1 MPFVYFR
8 WQNSKSCGR
17 VKDFVPWLSKLSL
30 LGVNPFAMMWWTYV
44 YISLKLVDISTKLSS
59 FFHCRPPDEK
69 TYLVRVIGEGSI
81 GEIVV
86 WVQYLLLHEQNI
98 VSSIE
103 EVIFKLSIFFFLH
116 NIVLQWGHCKMQL
129 QRLQL
134 FLFVCITPCVFSLPI
149 MSFRTINGLIV
160 NCVAAQ

>member
-8 WQNSKSCGR
+8 WQNSKSCER

-30 LGVNPFAMMWWTYV
+30 LGVNLFAMMWWTYV
-44 YISLKLVDISTKLSS
+44 YIFLKLVDISTKLSS
-59 FFHCRPPDEK
+59 FFLCRPQDEK

-86 WVQYLLLHEQNI
+86 WVQHLLLHEQNI

-103 EVIFKLSIFFFLH
+103 EVIFKLFSFFFL
-116 NIVLQWGHCKMQL
+116 NIVLQWGH
-129 QRLQL
+129 
-134 FLFVCITPCVFSLPI
+134 
-149 MSFRTINGLIV
+149 
-160 NCVAAQ
+160 